1 MKRRVIFI
9 LMVLAVGSVG
19 YSVQERLYQSSGF
32 VELDKIHHIARDG
45 GGEIALSNVVR
56 SDVKMVCQFWP
67 YSELDFFEK
76 DPMYPHFND
85 LEIFPVEESDWWLA
99 FFGSDMMRIGQEK
112 FFRVPSRF
120 SLDRVY
126 FADVG
131 ISINPRTHC
140 QEVSTVSLNVSKDAG
155 VYFEI
160 ELK

>member
-9 LMVLAVGSVG
+9 LMVLAVGSVV
-19 YSVQERLYQSSGF
+19 YSVQERLYQISGF

-56 SDVKMVCQFWP
+56 SDVKIVCQFWP
-67 YSELDFFEK
+67 YSELDFFEEH
-76 DPMYPHFND
+76 PIYPHLND
-85 LEIFPVEESDWWLA
+85 LEIFPIEESDWWLA

-126 FADVG
+126 FTDGG
-131 ISINPRTHC
+131 ISINPRIHC
-140 QEVSTVSLNVSKDAG
+140 QEVSTVSLIVSEDAG
-155 VYFEI
+155 VYLEI
-160 ELK
+160 KPN